1 MRRFLDQP
9 AGEQR
14 LAFTQVAERRGLTAS
29 SVEKDLW
36 VCWTLAELYAL
47 PELADHLTFKGGT
60 SLSLA
65 WGLID
70 RFSEDLDLT
79 IARAA
84 LGFGGD
90 AAPERATSRKQQSL
104 RLKALKTA
112 CRAFIQ
118 GPLATGLEQRIGA
131 VAGDRPWRLTPDAE
145 DPDGQTLLF
154 DYPSLFP
161 AAGGRQVKAI
171 AGLLE
176 EKASIPM
183 VQQHL
188 ALIHDVQSD
197 EWWQDVTLAMLEI
210 VRKRLRALVK
220 LIDKRARAPIYTDF
234 ADELGGETPVE
245 LPAFASPDG
254 YARFRAKA
262 RAFLRQ
268 HEDHLAIHKLRTN
281 VALTQSDLDELERML
296 TDSGVGA
303 AADVEQA
310 RRESHGLGL
319 FVRSLV
325 GLDREAAKQA
335 FAGFLG
341 GRALSANQIE
351 FVNLI
356 IDHLTEHGVMGAELL
371 YESPFTDLTPRGP
384 DDIFSPSE
392 LAELL
397 GILEHVQASAVAA

>member
-1 MRRFLDQP
+1 MRRFLEQP

-14 LAFTQVAERRGLTAS
+14 LALTQVAERRGLTAS

-112 CRAFIQ
+112 CRAFVQ
-118 GPLATGLEQRIGA
+118 GPLAAGLAQRIGA

-161 AAGGRQVKAI
+161 AAGGRYVAPTVKIELGARSDPWPVATRTIRPQVAVVFPQ
-171 AGLLE
+171 AFARAEVDVQALLPRRTFW
-176 EKASIPM
+176 EKA
-183 VQQHL
+183 
-188 ALIHDVQSD
+188 
-197 EWWQDVTLAMLEI
+197 MLLHEETF
-210 VRKRLRALVK
+210 RPTEKPRRPRMARHYYDLYR
-220 LIDKRARAPIYTDF
+220 LIDAGIGR
-234 ADELGGETPVE
+234 E
-245 LPAFASPDG
+245 
-254 YARFRAKA
+254 
-262 RAFLRQ
+262 
-268 HEDHLAIHKLRTN
+268 
-281 VALTQSDLDELERML
+281 
-296 TDSGVGA
+296 A
-303 AADVEQA
+303 AAD
-310 RRESHGLGL
+310 
-319 FVRSLV
+319 
-325 GLDREAAKQA
+325 
-335 FAGFLG
+335 
-341 GRALSANQIE
+341 RALFEQTRQHRLVFFRQTWVDYETLAQGTLRLLPPSAHDAAWREDYSDMQRE
-351 FVNLI
+351 MFS
-356 IDHLTEHGVMGAELL
+356 TPPP
-371 YESPFTDLTPRGP
+371 PFD
-384 DDIFSPSE
+384 E
-392 LAELL
+392 
-397 GILEHVQASAVAA
+397 ILRVVGDFERAFNAA